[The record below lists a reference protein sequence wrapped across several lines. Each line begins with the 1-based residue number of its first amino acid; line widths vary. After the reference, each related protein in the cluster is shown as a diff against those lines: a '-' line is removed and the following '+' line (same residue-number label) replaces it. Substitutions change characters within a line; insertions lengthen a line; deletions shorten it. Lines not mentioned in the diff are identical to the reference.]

1 MTQQIF
7 LDYAATTPVSNRVR
21 AAMEPYF
28 TEKFYNP
35 SALYL
40 AAKGVRAD
48 VEAARARIASVLE
61 VRAAELVFTAGTTEA
76 NNLAIR
82 GVMERCAREYGDV
95 HCVVSAIE
103 HDSVIETVDR
113 YAHDILPVTEQ
124 DIVDMQLARRLIT
137 DKTVL
142 LTCML
147 ANNEIGTVQP
157 VAELTKL
164 AAEIRTERQRVGNPL
179 PLYVHTDA
187 AQAFNYMNVLPNTL
201 GVDLL
206 VVGGSKIY
214 GPKQTAVLFVKHGVR
229 LEPQVTGGGHEWGL
243 RAGTENVPGIIGL
256 AEAIAE
262 TAELRAAESVRLASL
277 QTQFMDGLAQSVP
290 TARINGSRSHRLPN
304 NVHLTIPGL
313 DNETLVMQLDE
324 RGIMAAAGSACSASS
339 EEPSHVLRALGLS
352 EAAARSSLRF
362 SMGRDTTDA
371 EITRTLE
378 VLADLCEPT
387 QS

>member
-1 MTQQIF
+1 MNPIFVTKSSMPPFEEYINEIKKLWDNRWLSNRGTIHKQLESELSVF
-7 LDYAATTPVSNRVR
+7 LDAKNVALFANGHVALEVAIDAYNFKNGSEVITTPYTHCSTTHSIVR
-21 AAMEPYF
+21 
-28 TEKFYNP
+28 
-35 SALYL
+35 
-40 AAKGVRAD
+40 
-48 VEAARARIASVLE
+48 
-61 VRAAELVFTAGTTEA
+61 
-76 NNLAIR
+76 NNL
-82 GVMERCAREYGDV
+82 
-95 HCVVSAIE
+95 
-103 HDSVIETVDR
+103 
-113 YAHDILPVTEQ
+113 LPVFCDVNAEDFTIDVSQIEN
-124 DIVDMQLARRLIT
+124 LIT